1 MPDEFRDVSSI
12 MRGSVRSVE
21 STDRLDLAN
30 TVMKMGGIRHLPVV
44 DDGVLV
50 GIVSQRDLLSA
61 ALSSVIEASPRD
73 ELRLRTVL
81 VEEAMTRDPHSVR
94 LDTPLR
100 DAANQLLE
108 RRIGC
113 LPVVDDSGR
122 LLGIVSETDLI
133 RGAYGLE
140 SEAD

>member
-1 MPDEFRDVSSI
+1 MPDEFREVSSV
-12 MRGSVRSVE
+12 MRGSVRSVD

-30 TVMKMGGIRHLPVV
+30 TVMKLGGIRHLPVV

-61 ALSSVIEASPRD
+61 ALSSVLESTERD

-81 VEEAMTRDPHSVR
+81 VEDVMTRDPIR
-94 LDTPLR
+94 ARIDTPLR
-100 DAANQLLE
+100 DAASQMLE
-108 RRIGC
+108 KGIGC
-113 LPVVDDSGR
+113 LPIVDDLNR
-122 LLGIVSETDLI
+122 LIGIVSESDLI

-140 SEAD
+140 SE